1 MVYVYLALKLIHIG
15 AAITAVGSN
24 ITYGVWNVRAQ
35 SNPAQLGFA
44 LKGIKFIDDH
54 IANPAYGVLL
64 VTGLLM
70 VFVNR
75 WPVGSL
81 WIILALILFAA
92 LAVLA
97 FRVYSPL
104 LRNQIRLVDA
114 GDTTSRRPDPRTPR
128 RGDPDPDGVQAHPVA
143 PKQRDHRGIDDAVGA
158 GDGGWRV
165 ARRNV
170 RPRRDRNPGPAAQGR
185 AEDLQLAD
193 DEEDRGE
200 KRPPRR
206 PQEEEGENR
215 QTERA
220 LDVEPPGHQRQH
232 GQTEQRPGPGAAEHR
247 VRHAAAVPLHHRRL
261 RREEPEQVNNAV
273 PRRHEERK
281 VMQPVA
287 VDAPDDGAENLE
299 PCGHRDAQ
307 PHLHALLF
315 GSLEGREIKDRERKH
330 PQHVLLPLSCD
341 PTVGEQPERGVDQEI
356 RVQPIWLHAS
366 RNRRDYLRV
375 PLSSMMLP
383 WSVQPVPFQVIT
395 CSCMIAKWS
404 DEAVLTLMPGSRN
417 GFVSFSRLAAISMTF
432 FRVMLV
438 PACFSTSTMV

>member
-1 MVYVYLALKLIHIG
+1 
-15 AAITAVGSN
+15 
-24 ITYGVWNVRAQ
+24 
-35 SNPAQLGFA
+35 
-44 LKGIKFIDDH
+44 
-54 IANPAYGVLL
+54 
-64 VTGLLM
+64 
-70 VFVNR
+70 
-75 WPVGSL
+75 
-81 WIILALILFAA
+81 
-92 LAVLA
+92 
-97 FRVYSPL
+97 L
-104 LRNQIRLVDA
+104 LRGA
-114 GDTTSRRPDPRTPR
+114 GRPDPGPP
-128 RGDPDPDGVQAHPVA
+128 GPPDHDPASVPADPVA
-143 PKQRDHRGIDDAVGA
+143 PKQRPPRGIDDAVGA
-158 GDGGWRV
+158 RDRGWRV

-200 KRPPRR
+200 QGPPRR

-220 LDVEPPGHQRQH
+220 LDVKPPGHQRQH

-247 VRHAAAVPLHHRRL
+247 VRHAAAVLLHHRRL
-261 RREEPEQVNNAV
+261 RREEAEQVNDAV

-315 GSLEGREIKDRERKH
+315 GCLEGGEIKDREREH
-330 PQHVLLPLSCD
+330 PQYVLLPLSCD
-341 PTVGEQPERGVDQEI
+341 STVGEQPERGVDQEI
-356 RVQPIWLHAS
+356 RVQPIRLHAS